1 MTIGACGMYI
11 VPVVL
16 PAVQAEFGIPRADA
30 TLPYSLLM
38 ISFGVGGLLMGRLA
52 DRHGIMIPLLI
63 AGAALGLGFG
73 LAATTT
79 SLTPFML
86 VHGLF
91 IGLLGSAAMFAP
103 LIADTSLWWV
113 RRRGIA
119 VAICASGNY
128 LGGVIWP
135 PVIQYFVEQVG
146 WRQTYFGLGLFC
158 FVAVT
163 ALALLM

>member
-79 SLTPFML
+79 SLLPQPTTE
-86 VHGLF
+86 HG
-91 IGLLGSAAMFAP
+91 
-103 LIADTSLWWV
+103 
-113 RRRGIA
+113 
-119 VAICASGNY
+119 
-128 LGGVIWP
+128 P
-135 PVIQYFVEQVG
+135 PVDQS
-146 WRQTYFGLGLFC
+146 C
-158 FVAVT
+158 A
-163 ALALLM
+163 ASAPACCLARGASL